1 MLIRLI
7 IAVAIIGQS
16 AAAAFADAPLT
27 VLNDCVR
34 QGAAKPD
41 PDSPFSE
48 ATRRKLTLATC
59 MTLQATSRNR
69 TARISTRRNAINQ
82 SRRAKGEHPG
92 GLHSHFE
99 VRARLRDFLVLD
111 WFSDKLDAKRPHDL
125 SNSVELGARGFL
137 ERLVQAFSAESGC
150 L

>member
-59 MTLQATSRNR
+59 MTLQGYKPKPDGKNLDSTECYQS
-69 TARISTRRNAINQ
+69 ISQGQR
-82 SRRAKGEHPG
+82 
-92 GLHSHFE
+92 
-99 VRARLRDFLVLD
+99 
-111 WFSDKLDAKRPHDL
+111 
-125 SNSVELGARGFL
+125 
-137 ERLVQAFSAESGC
+137 
-150 L
+150 